1 MQVKGRF
8 FVLGWGGVFLA
19 VAGTIALRQY
29 HAFTTVRAVA
39 ILADSVKAV
48 RSVHGDLTGALAGMQ
63 SPELLVPRAEALG
76 LRQPTEGEQVPLSL
90 PNR

>member
-8 FVLGWGGVFLA
+8 FVLGWGAVFLA

-29 HAFTTVRAVA
+29 HAFTTVSEVSV
-39 ILADSVKAV
+39 LADSLQAI
-48 RSVHGDLTGALAGMQ
+48 RSVHGDLTGTLAGMQ
-63 SPELLVPRAEALG
+63 SPELLVPRAESLG

-90 PNR
+90 PAR